1 MPQTM
6 KKIFTP
12 EELDGEPE
20 VATARIAS
28 LLYTDTVKLDD
39 DAMVALPVTVLQML
53 CIGYLALYA
62 GLDLD
67 EDVTNDLLH

>member
-1 MPQTM
+1 MPQTL

-28 LLYTDTVKLDD
+28 LLYTDTAKLPD
-39 DAMVALPVTVLQML
+39 DAMVALPVTVLHML

-62 GLDLD
+62 ELDLD
-67 EDVTNDLLH
+67 DTTNDLLH

>member
-28 LLYTDTVKLDD
+28 LLYTDTCHLPDE
-39 DAMVALPVTVLQML
+39 AMVAIPSTVLHML

-67 EDVTNDLLH
+67 EDATNDLLH